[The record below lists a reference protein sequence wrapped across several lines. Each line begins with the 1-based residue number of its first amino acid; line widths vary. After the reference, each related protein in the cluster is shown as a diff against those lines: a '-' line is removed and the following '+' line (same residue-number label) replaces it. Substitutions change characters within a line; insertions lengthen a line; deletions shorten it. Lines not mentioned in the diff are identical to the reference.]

1 MFPNSRAD
9 QILCARVNLIVFPW
23 LPNVK
28 EWKPL
33 IVPGHTHQNWGEFLS
48 QSKCETGVGS
58 VLLIRSVTEQETST
72 APPSRDFCWITSERA
87 CPQQSP
93 CRFLGAAWWLSNCS
107 RCVRVKVCS
116 LVVPAVCWIRV
127 KDAKTLSLAEENQTF
142 TFRIPGRGRQAEVT
156 VVMRSSVLL
165 RLSRQIV

>member
-1 MFPNSRAD
+1 MKTPDCSWPHSPKLGWIPFTE
-9 QILCARVNLIVFPW
+9 QVW
-23 LPNVK
+23 
-28 EWKPL
+28 
-33 IVPGHTHQNWGEFLS
+33 NWCGKSYE
-48 QSKCETGVGS
+48 
-58 VLLIRSVTEQETST
+58 LLIRSVTEQETST

-116 LVVPAVCWIRV
+116 LVVLAVCWIHV

-142 TFRIPGRGRQAEVT
+142 TFRIPGRGWQAEVT
-156 VVMRSSVLL
+156 VVMGSSVLL